1 MEPRP
6 LHQIITDG
14 REAAGLSL
22 ARLADAIERTESSV
36 RGYERGTMI
45 PPVSVLMALA
55 DVLELDRADLAD
67 AAMDATARRAHSAS
81 DPL

>member
-14 REAAGLSL
+14 RGAAGLSL
-22 ARLADAIERTESSV
+22 AGLAAAIERTEASV
-36 RGYERGTMI
+36 RGYESGKMI
-45 PPVSVLMALA
+45 PPIPVLMALA

-67 AAMDATARRAHSAS
+67 AAMDATTAVKAARSTS
-81 DPL
+81 